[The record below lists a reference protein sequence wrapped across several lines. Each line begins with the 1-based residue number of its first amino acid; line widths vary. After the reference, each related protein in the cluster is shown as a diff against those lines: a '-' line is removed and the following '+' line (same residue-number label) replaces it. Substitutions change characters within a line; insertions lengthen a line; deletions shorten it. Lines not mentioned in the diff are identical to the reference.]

1 MEPNNL
7 SGYSMLEKY
16 VKKILASRVYDVAVE
31 SPLQEALSLSQRIG
45 HTVLLKREDHQA
57 VFSFKIRGAY
67 NKMAQLSKE
76 ELNKGVIAASAGNH
90 AQGVALAARTLDTRA
105 HIVMGRNAPAIKI
118 EAVKELGAHVILH
131 GDSYDEALLHARA
144 LQKKHGYVY
153 VHPFDDPDVI
163 AGQGTIGMELLN
175 QRGDLDVIFVPVGG
189 GGLIAGIAAYIK
201 YLKPHIKVVGVEA
214 EGSACFHAA
223 KQANRRV
230 RLRHE
235 TLDLFADGISVA
247 QVGKHTFKI
256 AKQYVDET
264 LTVSTDEICAA
275 VKDIFDDT
283 RSIAEPSG
291 AVAIA
296 GLKKYAEALDDD
308 TPRVFAAVLSGA
320 NVNFDRL
327 RHIAERA
334 EIGEHRE
341 LILAVRIPEK
351 PGSFLKFCKAVGKR
365 GITEFNYRYSDT
377 EQATLYVGIQI
388 QSPQAGNELLNK
400 LQSAGYPLE
409 DMTENEVAKLHVRY
423 MVGGK
428 GPRGQDELLY
438 RFEFPERPGALAN
451 FLTQLGSNW
460 NISLFHYRN
469 HGAAFGR
476 VLVAFHA
483 SDSDRKRL
491 TGYLDRIGYRFREET
506 GNSAYDAFL
515 N

>member
-1 MEPNNL
+1 MELNNR

-16 VKKILASRVYDVAVE
+16 VKKILASRVYDVAIE
-31 SPLQEALSLSQRIG
+31 TPLQKADALSRRVG
-45 HTVLLKREDHQA
+45 HTVLLKREDYQS

-76 ELNKGVIAASAGNH
+76 ELARGVIAASAGNH
-90 AQGVALAARTLDTRA
+90 AQGVALAARELNAKA

-118 EAVKELGAHVILH
+118 EAVKELGARVILH
-131 GDSYDEALLHARA
+131 GDSYDEALVHAQD
-144 LQKKHGYVY
+144 LQKQHGYVY

-175 QRGDLDVIFVPVGG
+175 QRGDLDVVFVPVGG

-201 YLKPHIKVVGVEA
+201 YLKPHIRIIGVEA
-214 EGSACFHAA
+214 EGSACFYAA
-223 KQANRRV
+223 KKANRRV
-230 RLRHE
+230 RLLPE
-235 TLDLFADGISVA
+235 SLDLFADGISVA

-264 LTVSTDEICAA
+264 LTVTTDEICAA

-291 AVAIA
+291 AVAVA
-296 GLKKYAEALDDD
+296 GLKKYVENAGEVKPMVL
-308 TPRVFAAVLSGA
+308 AAILSGA

-341 LILAVRIPEK
+341 MILAVQIPEQ
-351 PGSFLKFCKAVGKR
+351 PGSFLKFCKTVGKKS
-365 GITEFNYRYSDT
+365 ITEFNYRYSDP
-377 EQATLYVGIQI
+377 ECATLYVGIQI
-388 QSPQAGNELLNK
+388 TSPRVGLELLNK
-400 LQSAGYPLE
+400 LESAGYPLE

-428 GPRGQDELLY
+428 GPVGQNELLY
-438 RFEFPERPGALAN
+438 RFEFPERPGALAS
-451 FLTQLGSNW
+451 FLSELGSDW

-476 VLVAFHA
+476 VLVAFQA
-483 SDSDRKRL
+483 SESDRKRL
-491 TGYLDRIGYRFREET
+491 SGYLVRIGYRFREET
-506 GNSAYDAFL
+506 GNSAYNAFL